1 MDTKKAIFTRR
12 TIHLFDKKKVSE
24 TIIENAIEAANQAP
38 CHKLTFPWR
47 FYSVGLQKRIKILE
61 LALDIKFKNK
71 NIDDKSKNLLS
82 KKYLDPSHLL
92 LASQALND
100 DELIKKED
108 YAACSCAIQNLSLSL
123 TSSGVFTKWSTGA
136 ITRNPEIYNIAE
148 IDSKKEE
155 IIGFIWIG
163 YGKELPKISR
173 PLISKIY
180 KKI

>member
-12 TIHLFDKKKVSE
+12 TIHIFDKKKVNE

-38 CHKLTFPWR
+38 CHRLTFPWR

-82 KKYLDPSHLL
+82 NKYLDPSHLL
-92 LASQALND
+92 LACQALND
-100 DELIKKED
+100 DQLIKKED
-108 YAACSCAIQNLSLSL
+108 YAACACAIQNLSLSL
-123 TSSGVFTKWSTGA
+123 TSFGVFTKWSTGA

-148 IDSKKEE
+148 INSMKEE

>member
-1 MDTKKAIFTRR
+1 
-12 TIHLFDKKKVSE
+12 
-24 TIIENAIEAANQAP
+24 
-38 CHKLTFPWR
+38 
-47 FYSVGLQKRIKILE
+47 
-61 LALDIKFKNK
+61 
-71 NIDDKSKNLLS
+71 
-82 KKYLDPSHLL
+82 
-92 LASQALND
+92 
-100 DELIKKED
+100 LIKKED

-136 ITRNPEIYNIAE
+136 ITRNPEIYNISE

-173 PLISKIY
+173 PLISQIY